1 MGYLRWTMVTSFYNH
16 GHSQMLLSLRTIIF
30 MRYPPTNIT
39 IFLPEFDDNMEKMKL
54 RTAKNFCTK
63 PHQDVVDLPYN
74 PLISINDLQYGIQS
88 WGFNIT
94 ISLRISVTFQWEP
107 VLFNKLC
114 WVFFFWC
121 STNHSRG
128 PRGDHEMRQVF
139 KQWAI
144 DKGLLRPAAQG
155 ARRRSLM
162 NLIGISSI
170 QDDWVNMK
178 HPQEDMKFP

>member
-114 WVFFFWC
+114 CFFFWC
-121 STNHSRG
+121 QQTIPGAPGEIMRCVRSSSNGPLTKVCCVQL
-128 PRGDHEMRQVF
+128 PRGLVV
-139 KQWAI
+139 
-144 DKGLLRPAAQG
+144 G
-155 ARRRSLM
+155 AWWI
-162 NLIGISSI
+162 LIGISSI

>member
-94 ISLRISVTFQWEP
+94 ISLRISVTFQ
-107 VLFNKLC
+107 
-114 WVFFFWC
+114 
-121 STNHSRG
+121 
-128 PRGDHEMRQVF
+128 
-139 KQWAI
+139 
-144 DKGLLRPAAQG
+144 
-155 ARRRSLM
+155 
-162 NLIGISSI
+162 
-170 QDDWVNMK
+170 
-178 HPQEDMKFP
+178 